1 MITVTIAANEIKKN
15 LILMT
20 VSSNNWRW
28 TISISIIFIFGKCY
42 WVESSEVV
50 AKCCRCRKQIS
61 EVFRDCFDYF
71 PHKIHK
77 FLSISSIEFHYKEK
91 KSVYGIFDIEFLQ
104 LIISCAWKPQ
114 RLSMSNFSCK
124 EFIGYMS
131 ALIN

>member
-28 TISISIIFIFGKCY
+28 TISISIIFIFGKWY

-91 KSVYGIFDIEFLQ
+91 KISIRNIWHRISAINNFMCLKATEVIHEYLFLVKN
-104 LIISCAWKPQ
+104 S
-114 RLSMSNFSCK
+114 
-124 EFIGYMS
+124 S
-131 ALIN
+131 AICRR